1 MKQVEFIDP
10 NPPVPY
16 NVEFRLQPGE
26 KLSILLENGQWV
38 SMGAIGFEIRKEK
51 TK

>member
-1 MKQVEFIDP
+1 MKQVEFIDL

-38 SMGAIGFEIRKEK
+38 SMGGNWVRNQKREN
-51 TK
+51 